1 MEMWISAAL
10 PYIGGGVF
18 GAALTY
24 GLTWLRERRR
34 TLDAYR
40 SPQRQAIAG
49 IVAATHEYM
58 SCELEQRMLMED
70 LIRQIREDR
79 LIVTAEQ
86 SDAAMKASGRALL
99 AVERAFQVGR
109 LTIVDA
115 PCWKAMGIAYVD
127 FSQLSAAMGAGA
139 NMPELDTPE
148 QFEGYIEGIKALA
161 ENFNR
166 SVLAIVIAAADRLA
180 PAETRWNWF
189 RRRGARRRIGEHHQR
204 ALTED

>member
-1 MEMWISAAL
+1 MDAWIAAAL
-10 PYIGGGVF
+10 PYLGGGIF

-24 GLTWLRERRR
+24 GLTWMRERRR

-40 SPQRQAIAG
+40 APQRQAIAD

-58 SCELEQRMLMED
+58 SCELEQRMLMQD
-70 LIRQIREDR
+70 LVRQIRENR
-79 LIVTAEQ
+79 PLVTAEQ

-109 LTIVDA
+109 LTIIDA
-115 PCWKAMGIAYVD
+115 PCWKATGIAYVD
-127 FSQLSAAMGAGA
+127 FSQLSTALGASK
-139 NMPELDTPE
+139 PELEMPE
-148 QFEGYIEGIKALA
+148 QFEGYIDRRMVLA

-166 SVLAIVIAAADRLA
+166 SVLAVVIAAADRLA

-189 RRRGARRRIGEHHQR
+189 RRRGARRQVGQHHKR
-204 ALTED
+204 LRVADS